1 MNTPVTVELNCDMGE
16 GYGRWKFAP
25 DEELMPY
32 ISTAN
37 IACGFHAGDP
47 RIMRDTV
54 RKAVELGLQIGA
66 HVALPDIIGFGR
78 RRIAITPEEMRDNT
92 VYQIGA
98 LKAFVEA
105 EGGTLANVKPHGV
118 MYVMAQDDEA
128 LGEAVVQAVADV
140 DPALPLYALN
150 DKNAGIAREYGVTI
164 VPEGFVDLHYDR
176 AGNLLIERVKEAW
189 DPEFVAA
196 RAVRLV
202 REGVVAANDGTDV
215 AVNRQTICLH
225 GDAPNSVDVL
235 RTVRRRLEEDGIAV
249 APLVAH

>member
-1 MNTPVTVELNCDMGE
+1 MSDQPTVELNCDMGE

-25 DEELMPY
+25 DEELMPH

-66 HVALPDIIGFGR
+66 HVSLPDIIGFGR
-78 RRIAITPEEMRDNT
+78 RRMAITPEEMRDNT

-98 LKAFVEA
+98 LKAFVES
-105 EGGTLANVKPHGV
+105 EGGRLAHVKPHGV

-140 DPALPLYALN
+140 DADLLLYALN
-150 DKNAGIAREYGVTI
+150 GKNAPIARAHGVTL
-164 VPEGFVDLHYDR
+164 VPEAFVDLHYDR
-176 AGNLLIERVKEAW
+176 DGELLIERVKESW
-189 DPEFVAA
+189 DPELVAA
-196 RAVRLV
+196 RAIRLV
-202 REGVVAANDGTDV
+202 REGVVAANDGTDID
-215 AVNRQTICLH
+215 VNRQTICLH
-225 GDAPNSVDVL
+225 GDAANSVEVL
-235 RTVRRRLEEDGIAV
+235 RTVRTRLEEDGIRIASLV
-249 APLVAH
+249 AP